1 MNSEQQGWWSG
12 ATEEIS
18 GERVSQTDKRFEWKS
33 CHRDFSWLA
42 WNNQAAEEEDLE
54 SCRRVDNQDNQVEG
68 ILIEFEILRVMWGSG
83 MWENG

>member
-1 MNSEQQGWWSG
+1 MNSEQGWWSG

-18 GERVSQTDKRFEWKS
+18 GERVSQTTDKRFEWKS

-42 WNNQAAEEEDLE
+42 WINQAAGEEDLE

-68 ILIEFEILRVMWGSG
+68 ILIEFEILGVMWGSG